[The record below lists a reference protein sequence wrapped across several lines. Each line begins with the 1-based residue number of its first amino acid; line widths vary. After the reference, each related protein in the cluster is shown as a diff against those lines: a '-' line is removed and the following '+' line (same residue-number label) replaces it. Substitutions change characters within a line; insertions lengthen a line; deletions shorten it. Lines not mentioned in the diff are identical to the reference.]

1 MRSDKWLNSM
11 DDTVTDGWNG
21 PTQLEMGVL
30 SPASWKLVE
39 AATGYQGNKPFEVP
53 PDYEESEPEPETDR
67 HRVLREALELV
78 GELWPQPSSASVTME
93 THTWLK
99 LRRTLLA
106 VPDLVID
113 AEKQDS

>member
-1 MRSDKWLNSM
+1 MRSDKWL
-11 DDTVTDGWNG
+11 DALDGTVTDGWNG
-21 PTQLEMGVL
+21 STRLEMGVL

-39 AATGYQGNKPFEVP
+39 AATEDQ
-53 PDYEESEPEPETDR
+53 DQEPETDR

-78 GELWPQPSSASVTME
+78 GELWPQPASATVVLE

>member
-1 MRSDKWLNSM
+1 MRSDKWLNAL
-11 DDTVTDGWNG
+11 DDTVTDNWNG

-39 AATGYQGNKPFEVP
+39 AATGYQGREPFEVP
-53 PDYEESEPEPETDR
+53 PDYEEPETDR

-78 GELWPQPSSASVTME
+78 GELWPQPASASVVIE

>member
-1 MRSDKWLNSM
+1 MRSDKWLDELDKTIRS
-11 DDTVTDGWNG
+11 DWPKVRLVTFPPRGWEA
-21 PTQLEMGVL
+21 PTDFLPQLL
-30 SPASWKLVE
+30 DA
-39 AATGYQGNKPFEVP
+39 
-53 PDYEESEPEPETDR
+53 ESDR

-78 GELWPQPSSASVTME
+78 AELWPQPSSASVTME

>member
-1 MRSDKWLNSM
+1 MRSDKWLDAL

-21 PTQLEMGVL
+21 PTRLEMGVL

-39 AATGYQGNKPFEVP
+39 AATGYQGQEPGEVP
-53 PDYEESEPEPETDR
+53 LEPEADR

-78 GELWPQPSSASVTME
+78 GELWPQPASASVVIE

>member
-1 MRSDKWLNSM
+1 MRSDKWLDAL

-21 PTQLEMGVL
+21 PTRLEMGVL

-39 AATGYQGNKPFEVP
+39 AATSGGFQGQEYDAPE
-53 PDYEESEPEPETDR
+53 EPETDR

-78 GELWPQPSSASVTME
+78 GELWPQPASASVVIE

>member
-1 MRSDKWLNSM
+1 MRSDKWLNAL
-11 DDTVTDGWNG
+11 DETVTDSWNG

-39 AATGYQGNKPFEVP
+39 AATSGGFQSPEYDVP
-53 PDYEESEPEPETDR
+53 EEPETDR

-78 GELWPQPSSASVTME
+78 GELWPQPASASVIIE